1 LKIRIKFR
9 WKIFILTISI
19 YIISLGV
26 IGVIITENNY
36 HRSLRNEIRQALRE
50 EENIND
56 TATLYIRINQ
66 QLGNKK
72 MNIERYSSRLID
84 MFKLENTDIAIFNQ
98 QLALK
103 SSTISIKQDL
113 IQDGLMEAVKGKK
126 NYILKWI
133 DNKHYLL
140 ITDYIV
146 IEEEKLILT
155 FLQDISDIDV
165 QRQDQY
171 RFFTTVGMVGLIIV
185 AIVTRAMGKIII
197 RPLANLK
204 MASREIASGNYH
216 DRLRINDND
225 EIGQL
230 GVQFNIMADEIE
242 KKVNELREEAERKQK
257 FIDNLTH
264 ELRTPLTSIIGY
276 SDTLMNIKYDE
287 KVFYRALSFINM
299 EGNRM
304 IKMVNQLMNLILLR
318 KDTFDMKEE
327 DLKVVLEDVEK
338 VLAGKAESRNM
349 DIKITGENIK
359 RKINRDLFKGMI
371 INLLDNAINAS
382 KAGDE
387 IIIGIESNS
396 DYDMIFVKDTGIGMD
411 TKHIRKVI
419 QPYYRVDR
427 SRSRKSGG
435 AGLGLSLCNEII
447 KVHGGKIDID
457 STKGRGTTV
466 KIIFYKSV
474 TS

>member
-1 LKIRIKFR
+1 
-9 WKIFILTISI
+9 
-19 YIISLGV
+19 
-26 IGVIITENNY
+26 
-36 HRSLRNEIRQALRE
+36 
-50 EENIND
+50 
-56 TATLYIRINQ
+56 
-66 QLGNKK
+66 
-72 MNIERYSSRLID
+72 
-84 MFKLENTDIAIFNQ
+84 
-98 QLALK
+98 
-103 SSTISIKQDL
+103 
-113 IQDGLMEAVKGKK
+113 
-126 NYILKWI
+126 
-133 DNKHYLL
+133 
-140 ITDYIV
+140 
-146 IEEEKLILT
+146 
-155 FLQDISDIDV
+155 
-165 QRQDQY
+165 
-171 RFFTTVGMVGLIIV
+171 
-185 AIVTRAMGKIII
+185 MGKIII

>member
-1 LKIRIKFR
+1 MKIRIKFR

>member
-197 RPLANLK
+197 RPIANLK

-349 DIKITGENIK
+349 NIKIIGENIK

-466 KIIFYKSV
+466 NIIFYKSV

>member
-1 LKIRIKFR
+1 MKIRIKFR

-19 YIISLGV
+19 YIISLAV

-36 HRSLRNEIRQALRE
+36 HRSLRNEIKQGLNE
-50 EENIND
+50 EESIND

-66 QLGNKK
+66 QLENKK

-84 MFKLENTDIAIFNQ
+84 MFKSENTDIAIFNQ
-98 QLALK
+98 QLTLK
-103 SSTISIKQDL
+103 SSTTSIKRDL
-113 IQDGLMEAVKGKK
+113 IVDGLMEAAKGKK

-146 IEEEKLILT
+146 VDEEKLILT
-155 FLQDISDIDV
+155 FLQDISDIDM

-171 RFFTTVGMVGLIIV
+171 RFFIIVGMVGFIIV
-185 AIVTRAMGKIII
+185 AIVTGTLSKIII
-197 RPLANLK
+197 RPLENLK
-204 MASREIASGNYH
+204 MASREIACGNYQ
-216 DRLRINDND
+216 DRLKINDND

-242 KKVNELREEAERKQK
+242 KKVNELREESERKQK

-287 KVFYRALSFINM
+287 KVFYRALRFINT

-304 IKMVNQLMNLILLR
+304 VKMVNQLMNLILLR
-318 KDTFDMKEE
+318 EDTFDMREE
-327 DLKVVLEDVEK
+327 DLEYILEDIEK
-338 VLAGKAESRNM
+338 VLAKKAELKNI
-349 DIKITGENIK
+349 DIKIIGENVR
-359 RKINRDLFKGMI
+359 RKVNRDLFKGMI

-382 KAGDE
+382 NDGDK
-387 IIIGIESNS
+387 IIIGIESNK
-396 DYDMIFVKDTGIGMD
+396 DYDMVFVKDQGIGMD
-411 TKHIRKVI
+411 NEHIKKVT
-419 QPYYRVDR
+419 QPYYRVDK

-447 KVHGGKIDID
+447 KVHGGEIDID
-457 STKGRGTTV
+457 STKGKGTTV
-466 KIIFYKSV
+466 KIKFYKSV

>member
-1 LKIRIKFR
+1 MKIRIKFR

-197 RPLANLK
+197 RPIANLK

-349 DIKITGENIK
+349 NIKIIGENIK

-466 KIIFYKSV
+466 NIIFYKSV

>member
-1 LKIRIKFR
+1 MKIRIKFR

-155 FLQDISDIDV
+155 FLRDISDIDV

-171 RFFTTVGMVGLIIV
+171 RFFTTVGMVGLMIV

-216 DRLRINDND
+216 DRLMINDND

-318 KDTFDMKEE
+318 KDTFDMREE
-327 DLKVVLEDVEK
+327 DLKVILEDVEK

-466 KIIFYKSV
+466 NIIFYKSV